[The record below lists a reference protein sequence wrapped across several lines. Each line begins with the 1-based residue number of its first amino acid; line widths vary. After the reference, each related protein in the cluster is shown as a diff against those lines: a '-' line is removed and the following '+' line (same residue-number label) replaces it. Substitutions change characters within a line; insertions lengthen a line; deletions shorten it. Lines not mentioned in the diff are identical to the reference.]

1 MNESEEEQWVWED
14 EHTVSNGRLIDIGCV
29 LSGTRLSFSYIV
41 SLVCFCVCFVS
52 FVFPPLSAHTCHT
65 LAGYGKNKAPE

>member
-41 SLVCFCVCFVS
+41 SLVCFCVCVS
-52 FVFPPLSAHTCHT
+52 FRSCFRLSQHT